1 MTIALLVLPV
11 LLSALVGAYAP
22 ALARTLPPALAVPL
36 LTALGLLA
44 ALATGLSL
52 SVLGLF
58 WVGQLPWVAA
68 HGQWSADF
76 LRGVQPVPTMVQ
88 TLGGLA
94 ALVLLLIGL
103 RQLVHGLGV
112 LWSVERDGRRLGGT
126 GRLVVVDD
134 AVPDAYALPG
144 LRGRIVVSSAMLQA
158 LPASGRRVLLAH
170 EGAHLR
176 YRHDLY
182 QLLTRLA
189 VAANPLLRPLR
200 GAVALGAE
208 RWADEVA
215 AELTGDRE
223 LVARTL
229 ARAGLARA
237 GHRTDRAALALAETE
252 LAARTHALLQP
263 APQRSWWRC
272 TGLAVGLVLLA
283 ATGIGLSVW
292 TQHLFELAELAMSR

>member
-1 MTIALLVLPV
+1 MTAALLVLPV
-11 LLSALVGAYAP
+11 LLSVLVAGYAP
-22 ALARTLPPALAVPL
+22 RLARTLPPAVAVPL
-36 LTALGLLA
+36 LTALGLVA

-58 WVGQLPWVAA
+58 WFGQLSWVAA
-68 HGQWSADF
+68 QGQWSARF
-76 LRGVQPVPTMVQ
+76 LRQVQPAPTVVQ
-88 TLGGLA
+88 TLSGA
-94 ALVLLLIGL
+94 VAVILLLIGL
-103 RQLVHGLGV
+103 RQLLQGLAA
-112 LWSVERDGRRLGGT
+112 LWSAEQDGRRFGGS

-134 AVPDAYALPG
+134 ALPDAYALPG

-158 LPASGRRVLLAH
+158 LPAGGRRVLLAH

-189 VAANPLLRPLR
+189 VAANPVLRPLR

-223 LVARTL
+223 LVANTL

-237 GHRTDRAALALAETE
+237 GRPSEGQMLALAGTE
-252 LAARTHALLQP
+252 LAARMHALLLP

-272 TGLAVGLVLLA
+272 SGLAAALVLLA
-283 ATGIGLSVW
+283 AAGIGLSFW
-292 TQHLFELAELAMSR
+292 TQHLFELAELASSH